1 MSYDVT
7 YSLRKA
13 LESSVPEANDV
24 QIIYEG
30 VELTNIPKP
39 YLTIEYITDSV
50 EELSAGHRSYFDT
63 YNFQVGVFAN
73 DVNELFRLESKVRK
87 VLREPK
93 GHTLYSYDELTESFV
108 DTGNKIPLYDNGFT
122 PIRNEDNSNIT
133 DNHRGYF
140 DVSVE
145 VLT

>member
-7 YSLRKA
+7 YSLRMA
-13 LESSVPEANDV
+13 LESGVPEANKV

-50 EELSAGHRSYFDT
+50 EELSAGHASYFDT
-63 YNFQVGVFAN
+63 FDFQVGIYAN
-73 DVNELFRLESKVRK
+73 EVNEMHRLESKVRK

-93 GHTLYSYDELTESFV
+93 GHPLYTFDEPTESFV
-108 DTGNKIPLYDNGFT
+108 DTGDKIPLYDNGFT

-145 VLT
+145 VIT